1 MGGTLTMGNEIK
13 WTKSEALACAYC
25 WAEFSQPET
34 RSDTPEQYWLHMTER
49 SRQECRK
56 IVKDRYLLAVAFRQA
71 APLFPP
77 GNLSEKQMAAIQGA
91 LGLKARHRVWQILQ
105 AVHRVFLPAEWSDAE
120 MAQIRAEAE
129 KCGSH
134 NG

>member
-1 MGGTLTMGNEIK
+1 MKTVPIR
-13 WTKSEALACAYC
+13 WTRSEAMACALC
-25 WAEFSQPET
+25 WAEFSKPED
-34 RSDTPEQYWLHMTER
+34 RPDTPEQYWLRITER

-77 GNLSEKQMAAIQGA
+77 GNMTEKQLEAARDV

-105 AVHRVFLPAEWSDAE
+105 AIHHTFLPPNWSDAD
-120 MAQIRAEAE
+120 RAKVNATLAE
-129 KCGSH
+129 DGE
-134 NG
+134 